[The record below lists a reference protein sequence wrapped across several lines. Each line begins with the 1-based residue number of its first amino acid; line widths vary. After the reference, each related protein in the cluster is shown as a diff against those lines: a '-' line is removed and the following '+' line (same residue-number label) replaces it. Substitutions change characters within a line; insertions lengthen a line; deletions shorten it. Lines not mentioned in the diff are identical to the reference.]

1 MSNSGK
7 IWDTKEVYTL
17 QRGNQWITGNGSK
30 ALIGGGYTPSST
42 NKIETFNITVTGNA
56 TDFGDLTAAAGEPQ
70 PGSSAIHGYWALGGS
85 SERVSFEAQGN
96 TANFVSLGI
105 TPRTYGAAGDS
116 TRSMFMGNGAPSF
129 SNTVE
134 YIETAGNG
142 FKADFGNLSNGTD
155 RGGACSSPTR
165 TLFAGGEKS
174 DGSNT
179 NAIDFFT
186 TTTTGNATDFG
197 DLTVANRYPGGAS
210 STTRGLFFNGY
221 SSTRLSSIDVVEIAS
236 TGNATDFGDLTS
248 VYVGGATTSNKIR
261 AVHCGG
267 SDGSIR
273 NAMEF
278 VTIATN
284 GNATDFGDM
293 TEAKSSPQACSNG
306 YGGLTMGA
314 LPRQSVTYMP
324 GSGRTLFLAGSESST
339 AQSDMDLIHIPTTG
353 NASDFGNLVTATRL
367 SGSCASLTRGLNMGG
382 VNLLNSIE
390 SIEFASQGN
399 AADFGDLTISCHL
412 NTGLASTTRGVS
424 GGAYTGSVSDVINYV
439 TIASA
444 GNATD
449 FGNLLAANAGPSGAA
464 SSTRGLFAGG
474 DLGSSPNTTNVI
486 QYITIASTGNATDF
500 GDLTAANRT
509 LSGTSSGT
517 RALFAGGNDTTMSN
531 VIAYVTI
538 ASTGDASDFGDLSQ
552 ARGRAAAG
560 SNSIRGVFAGGTHT
574 GAPAYPDSDVIDFVT
589 ISTTGDAA
597 DFGDLTAA
605 KSSPTGAS
613 DSHGGLQA

>member
-30 ALIGGGYTPSST
+30 ALIGGGYTPSTT

-56 TDFGDLTAAAGEPQ
+56 TDFGDLIAAAGEAQ
-70 PGSSAIHGYWALGGS
+70 PGSSAIHGYWARGGS
-85 SERVSFEAQGN
+85 CERVSFEAQGN

-267 SDGSIR
+267 SDGSIQ
-273 NAMEF
+273 NAIEF

-293 TEAKSSPQACSNG
+293 TEAKSSPTACSNG
-306 YGGLTMGA
+306 HGGLTMGA

-324 GSGRTLFLAGSESST
+324 GSGRGFTLGGYINPAKQDTIQLT
-339 AQSDMDLIHIPTTG
+339 HIPTKG
-353 NASDFGNLVTATRL
+353 NTSDFGNLLAAVYGGA
-367 SGSCASLTRGLNMGG
+367 GFGGLTRGFYAGDVTEGN
-382 VNLLNSIE
+382 VIE
-390 SIEFASQGN
+390 SFEYASQGN
-399 AADFGDLTISCHL
+399 AADFGDLTVGRQGPS
-412 NTGLASTTRGVS
+412 GLSSVTRGVVS
-424 GGAYTGSVSDVINYV
+424 GGEDADISSPARANTIDYV
-439 TIASA
+439 TM
-444 GNATD
+444 AT
-449 FGNLLAANAGPSGAA
+449 A
-464 SSTRGLFAGG
+464 
-474 DLGSSPNTTNVI
+474 
-486 QYITIASTGNATDF
+486 GNATDF
-500 GDLTAANRT
+500 GDLVLARSYSASAGSSVRGIIAGGDVHPSAKNEMDYITIASTSNATDFGN
-509 LSGTSSGT
+509 LSVARNLLAGVSSST
-517 RALFAGGNDTTMSN
+517 RAVFGGGNSLSSPYYLNTID
-531 VIAYVTI
+531 YVTI
-538 ASTGDASDFGDLSQ
+538 ASTGDASDFGDLTV
-552 ARGRAAAG
+552 ARATLAG
-560 SNSIRGVFAGGTHT
+560 FGNSTSGIFTGGTS
-574 GAPAYPDSDVIDFVT
+574 PDVNTMDFIT
-589 ISTTGDAA
+589 IASTGDAA
-597 DFGDLTAA
+597 DFGDLASA
-605 KSSPTGAS
+605 IQYVQGCS